1 MIRLVLAYLH
11 ERRDA
16 AVLFT
21 AIVLGGTALF
31 ATGVATGYSL
41 DRYCPKVANATY
53 TGAHEQ
59 DGRLKCVYV
68 VEVKR
73 QMVRGLTK
81 AERGR

>member
-1 MIRLVLAYLH
+1 MTSRGD
-11 ERRDA
+11 R
-16 AVLFT
+16 AVLLT
-21 AIVLGGTALF
+21 AIILGGPALF
-31 ATGVATGYSL
+31 AGGFATGYSR
-41 DRYCPKVANATY
+41 DRFCPELVHATY
-53 TGAHEQ
+53 KGAHEQ